1 MGILV
6 LVLLVTAWGLVL
18 GPALLRSSQDPSPLR
33 TEKMFRRAL
42 KAIGSDRTSKGA
54 VGGRWVLVPP
64 SGDYP
69 TDPRMSPNGRSGGRM
84 SAAERRRRNL
94 TWLAGFIVVTF
105 LLGLIP
111 ALRFLLVLNLVAD
124 IMLIA
129 YLGAAL
135 YFAARPVETH
145 SGPRPG
151 SSSDR
156 ESERAGAE
164 AASGGSW

>member
-42 KAIGSDRTSKGA
+42 KAIGSDRTSKGT

-69 TDPRMSPNGRSGGRM
+69 ADPRMSPNGRSGRRM
-84 SAAERRRRNL
+84 RAAERRRRNL

-111 ALRFLLVLNLVAD
+111 ALRFLLVLNLIAD
-124 IMLIA
+124 ILLIA

-135 YFAARPVETH
+135 YFAARPVETS

-151 SSSDR
+151 SASGR

-164 AASGGSW
+164 AASGGGW

>member
-42 KAIGSDRTSKGA
+42 KAIGSERTSSGA

-69 TDPRMSPNGRSGGRM
+69 SDPHVSGNGRAGGRM
-84 SAAERRRRNL
+84 TAAERRRRNL
-94 TWLAGFIVVTF
+94 TWLAGFIVATF

-124 IMLIA
+124 ILLIA

-135 YFAARPVETH
+135 YFAARPLETRG
-145 SGPRPG
+145 SRERSRSEGEAGRPTT
-151 SSSDR
+151 
-156 ESERAGAE
+156 E
-164 AASGGSW
+164 AASGGGW

>member
-6 LVLLVTAWGLVL
+6 LVLLVAAWGLVL
-18 GPALLRSSQDPSPLR
+18 GPALLRNSQDPSPLR

-64 SGDYP
+64 SHDYP
-69 TDPRMSPNGRSGGRM
+69 ADPRMSPNGRDGRRM
-84 SAAERRRRNL
+84 RAAERRRRNL

-105 LLGLIP
+105 LLGLFP
-111 ALRFLLVLNLVAD
+111 ALRFLLVLNLIAD
-124 IMLIA
+124 ILLIA

-135 YFAARPVETH
+135 YFAARTVETS
-145 SGPRPG
+145 SGPRPR
-151 SSSDR
+151 SSSGR
-156 ESERAGAE
+156 ESEQAGAE
-164 AASGGSW
+164 AASGGA